1 MTAYV
6 SEIQK
11 ILAIALNTY
20 REIVRDRIF
29 YSFLVFVVFII
40 LLAVVLGSLSVGQ
53 DERILRDF
61 GLAAI
66 GLIGGIIAIFAGCN
80 LVSKEID
87 KKTIFVIFTKPVTGW
102 QFIAG
107 KYLGL
112 SAAVLLMVALMG
124 LFMSGVLAAFSP
136 HSFGNQIVSLL
147 LPVVLVQLELL
158 LVIAIATF
166 FSTFATPVMSVLFT
180 LAMWLIA
187 HLGESLNS
195 LGKLSNNHALQTL
208 TNAIYWALPDL
219 ANLTRARNLLMYG
232 NQGNNEVITL
242 ITCYIISYVLI
253 LLVMASIITEHREF
267 S

>member
-1 MTAYV
+1 M
-6 SEIQK
+6 SEYINGFGK
-11 ILAIALNTY
+11 IFAIALNTY
-20 REIVRDRIF
+20 RETIRDRIF
-29 YSFLVFVVFII
+29 YSFLVFVLLIM
-40 LLAVVLGSLSVGQ
+40 LLAAVLGSLSVGQ
-53 DERILRDF
+53 DERILRDI

-87 KKTIFVIFTKPVTGW
+87 RKTIYIIFTKPVTGW

-112 SAAVLLMVALMG
+112 SAAVLLMVTLMG
-124 LFMSGVLAAFSP
+124 LFMSGVLTMLSTY
-136 HSFGNQIVSLL
+136 SFGHQLASLL

-180 LAMWLIA
+180 LGMWLIA
-187 HLGESLNS
+187 HLGESLKE
-195 LGKLSNNHALQTL
+195 LGRLSNSHPLQAL
-208 TNAIYWALPDL
+208 TNALYWALPDL
-219 ANLTRARNLLMYG
+219 ATLTRARNLLMYG
-232 NQGNNEVITL
+232 NQGSGEVITL

>member
-1 MTAYV
+1 MSEYV
-6 SEIQK
+6 DGMQK
-11 ILAIALNTY
+11 TFAIALNTY
-20 REIVRDRIF
+20 REIIRDRIF
-29 YSFLVFVVFII
+29 YSFFFFVIFII

-53 DERILRDF
+53 DERILRDI
-61 GLAAI
+61 GLASI
-66 GLIGGIIAIFAGCN
+66 GFIGGIIAIFAGCN

-112 SAAVLLMVALMG
+112 SAAVLLMVTLMG
-124 LFMSGVLAAFSP
+124 LFMSGVLAFFNPHAFV
-136 HSFGNQIVSLL
+136 NQIVGLL

-180 LAMWLIA
+180 LGMWLIA
-187 HLGESLNS
+187 HLGESLKE
-195 LGKLSNNHALQTL
+195 LGKLSDNHALQTL
-208 TNAIYWALPDL
+208 TNTIYWALPDL

-232 NQGNNEVITL
+232 NQGNGEVITL

-253 LLVMASIITEHREF
+253 LLVMASLITEHREF

>member
-1 MTAYV
+1 M
-6 SEIQK
+6 SQCLNEFQK
-11 ILAIALNTY
+11 IFAIALNTY
-20 REIVRDRIF
+20 REIIRDRIF
-29 YSFLVFVVFII
+29 YSFFVFVIFII
-40 LLAVVLGSLSVGQ
+40 LLAVVLGNLSVGQ
-53 DERILRDF
+53 DERILRDV

-112 SAAVLLMVALMG
+112 SAAVLLMVTLMG
-124 LFMSGVLAAFSP
+124 LFMSGVLSAASP
-136 HSFGNQIVSLL
+136 HSFGSQINSLL

-158 LVIAIATF
+158 LVIAIAIF

-180 LAMWLIA
+180 LGMWLIA
-187 HLGESLNS
+187 HLGGSLREF
-195 LGKLSNNHALQTL
+195 GRLSNNHPLQTL
-208 TNAIYWALPDL
+208 TNAIYWTLPDL

-232 NQGNNEVITL
+232 NQGNHEVITL

-253 LLVMASIITEHREF
+253 LLIMASIITEHREF